1 MKIQM
6 AKSPGKFGG
15 EFEIVF
21 SMIKRL
27 ESKASALDAVIK
39 LESKVEVLDSELQ
52 EIRFLEKIG
61 FLILDALVLN

>member
-1 MKIQM
+1 
-6 AKSPGKFGG
+6 
-15 EFEIVF
+15 
-21 SMIKRL
+21 MIKRL